1 LYRII
6 QDDLR
11 IGPEVL
17 LFSKNG
23 TELHEEDFF
32 LIGENDIIYVRNKGR
47 FDYKAMLSLY
57 KNKEKLGKGG
67 YGTVYLL
74 ENTI

>member
-1 LYRII
+1 
-6 QDDLR
+6 
-11 IGPEVL
+11 

-32 LIGENDIIYVRNKGR
+32 LIGENEIIYVRNKGK

-57 KNKEKLGKGG
+57 INKEKLGEGG
-67 YGTVYLL
+67 YGSVYLL